1 MVRFLKWLFSISLV
15 LVGLYLAAE
24 WQMKREVKE
33 FLDRKVPD
41 HIDFSYDHLYINLFK
56 GDLIF
61 KNTTVISLGRQT
73 SSCEIRVVADTFSVE
88 GFSYWKFFLDE
99 SIYLKKLTLA
109 KPSVN
114 FVTCVKDSTAS
125 VNKAQPINLL
135 KPIYI
140 ENLIFESGKTNIWN
154 ASKDTEILAVNSID
168 LHIKDVQTDPN
179 IIQNYVPFLF
189 SDYDITIADLKAPLG
204 DYEVLEMETM
214 NLNNSSIDIENVS
227 LTTIYSKKELSANIT
242 YERDHIDLKIPKI
255 QVHDHTYAISHDS
268 LLVSYGSLS
277 LGQPYLEM
285 YRDKSKIHDTR
296 RRRLYGEMLRNLSFK
311 LDIDSVLI
319 DKAIVRY
326 EEDAPNK
333 VNAGIL
339 TFEDLNATIQNL
351 SNLPNTEDTHIAL
364 DADLMGT
371 GEFKLDW
378 RFNVNDTHEKFVVS
392 GELANFET
400 SKLNDFLVP
409 NLRTKTEGMIDQM
422 YFTISGD
429 EYVASGD
436 IKMHYQDFKIQILNK
451 ERGKVKKVLSFLG
464 NLFISDGSKADENGF
479 RYGQISTERP
489 KDKSFFNYLW
499 VNLEDGL
506 LSVLTGNGKKE

>member
-1 MVRFLKWLFSISLV
+1 MVRFLKWLFIVSIV
-15 LVGLYLAAE
+15 VVGLYLAAE

-33 FLDRKVPD
+33 FLDRKVPN
-41 HIDFSYDHLYINLFK
+41 HIDFSYDNLYINLLQ

-61 KNTTVISLGRQT
+61 NNTRVVSLGRQT

-88 GFSYWKFFLDE
+88 GFSYWKFFLEE
-99 SIYLKKLTLA
+99 SIYLKSLTLS

-114 FVTCVKDSTAS
+114 FVTCDNDSTNA
-125 VNKAQPINLL
+125 VNTAQPINLL
-135 KPIYI
+135 KPIFI

-154 ASKDTEILAVNSID
+154 AEKDTELLAVNSID
-168 LHIKDVQTDPN
+168 LTIRDVQTDPE

-189 SDYDITIADLKAPLG
+189 SEYDITIEGLKAPMG
-204 DYEVLEMETM
+204 EYELLEMEAM
-214 NLNNSSIDIENVS
+214 NLNNSSIAVENVS
-227 LTTIYSKKELSANIT
+227 LSTIFTKKELSARIT
-242 YERDHIDLKIPKI
+242 YERDHIKLNIPKI
-255 QVHDHTYAISHDS
+255 QVQDHTYAITNDS
-268 LLVSYGSLS
+268 LLVSYTSLS
-277 LGQPYLEM
+277 LNQPVLEI
-285 YRDKSKIHDTR
+285 YRDKDKIHDTSTR
-296 RRRLYGEMLRNLSFK
+296 ALYGEMLRKLPFK
-311 LDIDSVLI
+311 LAIDSVLI
-319 DKAIVRY
+319 KNGIVRY
-326 EEDAPNK
+326 EEDAPND

-339 TFEDLNATIQNL
+339 TFEDLNTNIQNL
-351 SNLPNTEDTHIAL
+351 SNLPNQKDIQISLNAN
-364 DADLMGT
+364 LMGT

-378 RFNVNDTHEKFVVS
+378 RFNAHDPHEKFLIS
-392 GELANFET
+392 GELSNFNT

-409 NLRTKTEGMIDQM
+409 NLGTKTEGTIDQL

-429 EYVASGD
+429 EYVASGNV
-436 IKMHYQDFKIQILNK
+436 KMRYEDFKIQILNK
-451 ERGKVKKVLSFLG
+451 ERSKVKKVLSFIG